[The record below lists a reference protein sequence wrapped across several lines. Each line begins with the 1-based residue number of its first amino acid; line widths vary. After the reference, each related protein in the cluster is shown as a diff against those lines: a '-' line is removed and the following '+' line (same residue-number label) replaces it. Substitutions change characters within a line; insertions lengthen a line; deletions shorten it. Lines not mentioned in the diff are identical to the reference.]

1 MRKALFF
8 LLSISMLPSLAFAGG
23 ELSFDGQTLSPLW
36 SIPFIGIIL
45 SIAVL
50 PLFAPKLWEHHFGK
64 ITAMWTLLFFI
75 PLFFTYDMTIVA
87 NIFSHAFIEEY
98 IPFILLLL
106 VLFAASGGIHISGN
120 LVASPKFNVSI
131 LAIGTILA
139 SVMGTTGAAMLL
151 IRPILSA
158 NKNRKHRMHIPIFF
172 IFLVANIGG
181 GLTPLGDP
189 PLFLG
194 FLNGVDFFWT
204 LKHMFLPVLVFSV
217 ILLSLF
223 YVIDSYYF
231 KKENIPASKE
241 KTTFVVVGKQ
251 NFLIILGVLL
261 GIIISGVWHPET
273 TWNVFGVTVRLE
285 NVLRD
290 LFFIFLTVVS
300 LKITS
305 QKIREDNNFNWEPI
319 LEVAKI
325 FAGIFLTIV
334 PVITI
339 LEAGSN
345 GAFSAVFEVTHNEA
359 GQPNNVIYFW
369 VTTVLSAFLDNAPT
383 YLVFFKM
390 AGSLAPDGNAAE
402 FLMNGTLMGKSMT
415 ATLLAISMGTVFTG
429 PLTYIGNAPNFMIKS
444 MAEQEGIKMPSFF
457 GYMFI
462 AMIVLIPV
470 YILLNFIF
478 L

>member
-1 MRKALFF
+1 MRKTLLF
-8 LLSISMLPSLAFAGG
+8 LLSISMVPSLAFAGG
-23 ELSFDGQTLSPLW
+23 ELSFDGQHLSPLW
-36 SIPFIGIIL
+36 SIPFVGIIL
-45 SIAVL
+45 SIAL
-50 PLFAPKLWEHHFGK
+50 FPLIAPRIWDNHYGK
-64 ITAMWTLLFFI
+64 IVAGWTILFFI
-75 PLFFTYDMTIVA
+75 PLFMTYDLSITT
-87 NIFSHAFIEEY
+87 NIFAHALIEEY

-204 LKHMFLPVLVFSV
+204 LEHMFLPVLLFSL
-217 ILLSLF
+217 ILLSIF

-231 KKENIPASKE
+231 NKENIAKSDE
-241 KTTFVVVGKQ
+241 KTTVVIVGKQ

-261 GIIISGVWHPET
+261 GIIVSGVWIPGINWT
-273 TWNVFGVTVRLE
+273 VFGVEVHLE
-285 NVLRD
+285 NILRD
-290 LFFIFLTVVS
+290 LFFIFLTIVS

-305 QKIREDNNFNWEPI
+305 KKIRLDNNFNWHPI
-319 LEVAKI
+319 IEVAKI

-339 LEAGSN
+339 LEAGKA
-345 GAFSAVFEVTHNEA
+345 GAFSGIVEITHTDSGE
-359 GQPNNVIYFW
+359 PINVIYFW

-390 AGSLAPDGNAAE
+390 AGAQAPDGLAAADY
-402 FLMNGTLMGKSMT
+402 LMNGIP

-429 PLTYIGNAPNFMIKS
+429 PLTYIGNAPNFMVKS

>member
-8 LLSISMLPSLAFAGG
+8 LLMSMLPGIALAGG
-23 ELSFDGQTLSPLW
+23 ELSFDGPSLSPLW

-50 PLFAPKLWEHHFGK
+50 PLFAPKLWDHHYGK
-64 ITAMWTLLFFI
+64 IVFGWTLLFFI
-75 PLFFTYDMTIVA
+75 PLLVTYDMSITA
-87 NIFSHAFIEEY
+87 NIFTHALVEEY

-131 LAIGTILA
+131 LAIGTVLA

-158 NKNRKHRMHIPIFF
+158 NRNRKHRMHIPIFF

-204 LKHMFLPVLVFSV
+204 LQHMFFPVLIFSL
-217 ILLSLF
+217 ILLGLF
-223 YVIDSYYF
+223 YLIDRYYF
-231 KKENIPASKE
+231 KKEKIAPSDE
-241 KTTFVVVGKQ
+241 KTTVVIVGKQ
-251 NFLIILGVLL
+251 NFLIILGVLV
-261 GIIISGVWHPET
+261 GIIISGIWIPGISWEI
-273 TWNVFGVTVRLE
+273 FGVEVHLE

-290 LFFIFLTVVS
+290 LFFIFLTIVS

-305 QKIREDNNFNWEPI
+305 DKVRKDNNFNWHPI
-319 LEVAKI
+319 IEVAKI

-339 LEAGSN
+339 LEAGKN
-345 GAFSAVFEVTHNEA
+345 GAFGSVVDITHTSDGE
-359 GQPNNVIYFW
+359 PINVIYFW

-390 AGSLAPDGNAAE
+390 AGAQAPEGVAAAD
-402 FLMNGTLMGKSMT
+402 FLMNGIP

-429 PLTYIGNAPNFMIKS
+429 PLTYIGNAPNFMVKS

-457 GYMFI
+457 GYFFI
-462 AMIVLIPV
+462 AIIVLVPI

>member
-8 LLSISMLPSLAFAGG
+8 ILSISMLPGLALAGS

-36 SIPFIGIIL
+36 SVPFIGIIL
-45 SIAVL
+45 SIAIL
-50 PLFAPKLWEHHFGK
+50 PLFAPHLWENHYGK
-64 ITAMWTLLFFI
+64 IVFGWTLLFFI
-75 PLFFTYDMTIVA
+75 PLLFIYD
-87 NIFSHAFIEEY
+87 FSIASHLFAHALLSEY

-120 LVASPKFNVSI
+120 LQASPKFNVSI

-158 NKNRKHRMHIPIFF
+158 NKNRKFRMHIPIFF

-204 LKHMFLPVLVFSV
+204 LEHMFLPVLIFSI
-217 ILLSLF
+217 ILLTVF
-223 YVIDSYYF
+223 YLIDSYYF
-231 KKENIPASKE
+231 KKENIAKPTE
-241 KTTFVVVGKQ
+241 KTTVVVVGKQ
-251 NFLIILGVLL
+251 NFLIIVGVLV
-261 GIIISGVWHPET
+261 GIILSGVWIPGISWEIA
-273 TWNVFGVTVRLE
+273 GVQVNIE

-290 LFFIFLTVVS
+290 IFFIFLTIVS

-305 QKIREDNNFNWEPI
+305 KKIREDNNFNWHPI
-319 LEVAKI
+319 IEVAKI
-325 FAGIFLTIV
+325 FSGIFLTIV
-334 PVITI
+334 PVIVI
-339 LEAGSN
+339 LEAGEN
-345 GAFSAVFEVTHNEA
+345 GAFSAVVNITHTDSGE
-359 GQPNNVIYFW
+359 PINVVYFW

-390 AGSLAPDGNAAE
+390 AGAQAPVGVEAAD
-402 FLMNGTLMGKSMT
+402 FLMNGIP

-429 PLTYIGNAPNFMIKS
+429 PLTYIGNAPNFMVKS

-462 AMIVLIPV
+462 ALIFLVPV

>member
-8 LLSISMLPSLAFAGG
+8 LLISMLPGIALAGG
-23 ELSFDGQTLSPLW
+23 ELSFDGQSLSPLW
-36 SIPFIGIIL
+36 SIPFVGIIL

-50 PLFAPKLWEHHFGK
+50 PLFAPKLWDHHYGK
-64 ITAMWTLLFFI
+64 IVFVWTLLFFI
-75 PLFFTYDMTIVA
+75 PLIITYDMSITA
-87 NIFSHAFIEEY
+87 NIFTHALIEEY

-158 NKNRKHRMHIPIFF
+158 NRNRKHRMHIPIFF

-204 LKHMFLPVLVFSV
+204 LQHMFFPVLIFSL
-217 ILLSLF
+217 ILLGLF
-223 YVIDSYYF
+223 YLIDSYYF
-231 KKENIPASKE
+231 KKENISPSDE
-241 KTTFVVVGKQ
+241 KTTVIIVGKQ
-251 NFLIILGVLL
+251 NFLIILGVLV
-261 GIIISGVWHPET
+261 GIIISGIWIPGISWVL
-273 TWNVFGVTVRLE
+273 FGVDVHLE

-290 LFFIFLTVVS
+290 LFFIFLTILS

-305 QKIREDNNFNWEPI
+305 DKIRKDNNFNWHPI
-319 LEVAKI
+319 IEVAKI

-339 LEAGSN
+339 LEAGKN
-345 GAFSAVFEVTHNEA
+345 GAFGSVVDITHTSDGE
-359 GQPNNVIYFW
+359 PINVIYFW

-390 AGSLAPDGNAAE
+390 AGAQAPEGVTAAD
-402 FLMNGTLMGKSMT
+402 FLMNGIP

-429 PLTYIGNAPNFMIKS
+429 PLTYIGNAPNFMVKS

-457 GYMFI
+457 GYFFI
-462 AMIVLIPV
+462 AIVVLVPI

>member
-8 LLSISMLPSLAFAGG
+8 LLMSMLPGIALAGG
-23 ELSFDGQTLSPLW
+23 ELSFDGPSLSPLW
-36 SIPFIGIIL
+36 SIPFVGIIL

-50 PLFAPKLWEHHFGK
+50 PLFAPKLWDHHYGK
-64 ITAMWTLLFFI
+64 IVFGWTLLFFI
-75 PLFFTYDMTIVA
+75 PLLVTYDMSITA
-87 NIFSHAFIEEY
+87 NIFTHALIEEY

-131 LAIGTILA
+131 LAIGTVLA

-158 NKNRKHRMHIPIFF
+158 NRNRKHRMHIPIFF

-204 LKHMFLPVLVFSV
+204 LQHMFFPVLIFSL
-217 ILLSLF
+217 ILLGLF
-223 YVIDSYYF
+223 YLIDSYYF
-231 KKENIPASKE
+231 KKEKIAPSDE
-241 KTTFVVVGKQ
+241 KTTVVIVGKQ
-251 NFLIILGVLL
+251 NFLIILGVLV
-261 GIIISGVWHPET
+261 GIIISGIWIPGISWEI
-273 TWNVFGVTVRLE
+273 FGVDVHLE

-290 LFFIFLTVVS
+290 LFFIFLTIVS

-305 QKIREDNNFNWEPI
+305 DKVRKDNNFNWHPI
-319 LEVAKI
+319 IEVAKI

-339 LEAGSN
+339 LEAGKN
-345 GAFSAVFEVTHNEA
+345 GAFGSVVDITHTSDGE
-359 GQPNNVIYFW
+359 PINVIYFW

-390 AGSLAPDGNAAE
+390 AGAQAPEGVAAAD
-402 FLMNGTLMGKSMT
+402 FLMNGIP

-429 PLTYIGNAPNFMIKS
+429 PLTYIGNAPNFMVKS

-457 GYMFI
+457 GYFFI
-462 AMIVLIPV
+462 AIIVLVPI

>member
-8 LLSISMLPSLAFAGG
+8 LLMSMLPGIALAGG
-23 ELSFDGQTLSPLW
+23 ELSFDGPSLSPLW

-50 PLFAPKLWEHHFGK
+50 PLFAPKLWDHHYGK
-64 ITAMWTLLFFI
+64 IVFGWTLLFFI
-75 PLFFTYDMTIVA
+75 PLLVTYDMSITA
-87 NIFSHAFIEEY
+87 NIFTHALIEEY

-131 LAIGTILA
+131 LAIGTVLA

-158 NKNRKHRMHIPIFF
+158 NRNRKHRMHIPIFF

-204 LKHMFLPVLVFSV
+204 LQHMFFPVLIFSL
-217 ILLSLF
+217 ILLGLF
-223 YVIDSYYF
+223 YLIDSYYF
-231 KKENIPASKE
+231 KKEKIAPSDE
-241 KTTFVVVGKQ
+241 KTTVVIVGKQ
-251 NFLIILGVLL
+251 NFLIILGVLV
-261 GIIISGVWHPET
+261 GIIISGIWIPGISWEI
-273 TWNVFGVTVRLE
+273 FGVEVHLE

-290 LFFIFLTVVS
+290 LFFIFLTIVS

-305 QKIREDNNFNWEPI
+305 DKVRKDNNFNWHPI
-319 LEVAKI
+319 IEVAKI

-339 LEAGSN
+339 LEAGKN
-345 GAFSAVFEVTHNEA
+345 GAFGSVVDITHTSDGE
-359 GQPNNVIYFW
+359 PINVIYFW

-390 AGSLAPDGNAAE
+390 AGAQAPEGVAAAD
-402 FLMNGTLMGKSMT
+402 FLMNGIP

-429 PLTYIGNAPNFMIKS
+429 PLTYIGNAPNFMVKS

-457 GYMFI
+457 GYFFI
-462 AMIVLIPV
+462 AIIVLVPI

>member
-8 LLSISMLPSLAFAGG
+8 LLISVLPGIALAGG
-23 ELSFDGQTLSPLW
+23 ELSFDGPSLSPLW

-50 PLFAPKLWEHHFGK
+50 PLFAPKLWDHHYGK
-64 ITAMWTLLFFI
+64 IVFGWTLLFFI
-75 PLFFTYDMTIVA
+75 PLLLTYDMSITA
-87 NIFSHAFIEEY
+87 NIFAHALIEEY

-120 LVASPKFNVSI
+120 LVASPKFNVSL
-131 LAIGTILA
+131 LAIGTVLA

-158 NKNRKHRMHIPIFF
+158 NRNRKHRMHIPIFF

-204 LKHMFLPVLVFSV
+204 LQHMFFPVLIFSI
-217 ILLSLF
+217 ILLGLF
-223 YVIDSYYF
+223 YLIDSYYF
-231 KKENIPASKE
+231 KKENIAPSDE
-241 KTTFVVVGKQ
+241 KTTVVIVGKQ
-251 NFLIILGVLL
+251 NFLIILGVLV
-261 GIIISGVWHPET
+261 GIIISGIWIPGISWE
-273 TWNVFGVTVRLE
+273 VFGVDVHLE

-290 LFFIFLTVVS
+290 LFFIFLTIVS

-305 QKIREDNNFNWEPI
+305 DKVRKDNNFNWHPI
-319 LEVAKI
+319 IEVAKI

-339 LEAGSN
+339 LEAGKN
-345 GAFSAVFEVTHNEA
+345 GAFGSVVDITHTSDGE
-359 GQPNNVIYFW
+359 PINVIYFW

-390 AGSLAPDGNAAE
+390 AGAQAPEGVAAAD
-402 FLMNGTLMGKSMT
+402 FLMNGIP

-429 PLTYIGNAPNFMIKS
+429 PLTYIGNAPNFMVKS

-457 GYMFI
+457 GYFFI
-462 AMIVLIPV
+462 AIIVLVPI

>member
-8 LLSISMLPSLAFAGG
+8 LLMSMLPGIALAGG
-23 ELSFDGQTLSPLW
+23 ELSFDGPSLSPLW
-36 SIPFIGIIL
+36 SIPFVGIIL

-50 PLFAPKLWEHHFGK
+50 PLFAPKLWDHHYGK
-64 ITAMWTLLFFI
+64 IVFGWTLLFFI
-75 PLFFTYDMTIVA
+75 PLLVTYDMSITA
-87 NIFSHAFIEEY
+87 NIFTHALIEEY

-131 LAIGTILA
+131 LAIGTVLA

-158 NKNRKHRMHIPIFF
+158 NRNRKHRMHIPIFF

-204 LKHMFLPVLVFSV
+204 LQHMFFPVLIFSL
-217 ILLSLF
+217 ILLGLF
-223 YVIDSYYF
+223 YLIDSYYF
-231 KKENIPASKE
+231 KKEKIAPSDE
-241 KTTFVVVGKQ
+241 KTTVVIVGKQ
-251 NFLIILGVLL
+251 NFLIILGVLV
-261 GIIISGVWHPET
+261 GIIISGIWIPGISWEI
-273 TWNVFGVTVRLE
+273 FGVEVHLE

-290 LFFIFLTVVS
+290 LFFIFLTIVS

-305 QKIREDNNFNWEPI
+305 DKVRKDNNFNWHPI
-319 LEVAKI
+319 IEVAKI

-339 LEAGSN
+339 LEAGKN
-345 GAFSAVFEVTHNEA
+345 GAFGSVVDITHTSDGE
-359 GQPNNVIYFW
+359 PINVIYFW

-390 AGSLAPDGNAAE
+390 AGAQAPEGVAAAD
-402 FLMNGTLMGKSMT
+402 FLMNGIP

-429 PLTYIGNAPNFMIKS
+429 PLTYIGNAPNFMVKS

-457 GYMFI
+457 GYFFI
-462 AMIVLIPV
+462 AIIVLVPI

>member
-8 LLSISMLPSLAFAGG
+8 LLMSMLPGIALAGG
-23 ELSFDGQTLSPLW
+23 ELSFDGPSLSPLW
-36 SIPFIGIIL
+36 SIPFVGIIL

-50 PLFAPKLWEHHFGK
+50 PLFAPKLWDHHYGK
-64 ITAMWTLLFFI
+64 IVFGWTLLFFI
-75 PLFFTYDMTIVA
+75 PLLVTYDMSITA
-87 NIFSHAFIEEY
+87 NIFTHALVEEY

-131 LAIGTILA
+131 LAIGTVLA

-158 NKNRKHRMHIPIFF
+158 NRNRKHRMHIPIFF

-204 LKHMFLPVLVFSV
+204 LQHMFFPVLIFSL
-217 ILLSLF
+217 ILLGLF
-223 YVIDSYYF
+223 YLIDSYYF
-231 KKENIPASKE
+231 KKEKIAPSDE
-241 KTTFVVVGKQ
+241 KTTVVIVGKQ
-251 NFLIILGVLL
+251 NFLIILGVLV
-261 GIIISGVWHPET
+261 GIIISGIWIPGISWEI
-273 TWNVFGVTVRLE
+273 FGVEVHLE

-290 LFFIFLTVVS
+290 LFFIFLTIVS

-305 QKIREDNNFNWEPI
+305 DKVRKDNNFNWHPI
-319 LEVAKI
+319 IEVAKI

-339 LEAGSN
+339 LEAGKN
-345 GAFSAVFEVTHNEA
+345 GAFGSVVDITHTSDGE
-359 GQPNNVIYFW
+359 PINVIYFW

-390 AGSLAPDGNAAE
+390 AGAQAPEGVAAAD
-402 FLMNGTLMGKSMT
+402 FLMNGIP

-429 PLTYIGNAPNFMIKS
+429 PLTYIGNAPNFMVKS
-444 MAEQEGIKMPSFF
+444 MAEQAGIKMPSFF
-457 GYMFI
+457 GYFFI
-462 AMIVLIPV
+462 AIIVLVPI

>member
-8 LLSISMLPSLAFAGG
+8 LLMSMLPGIALAGG
-23 ELSFDGQTLSPLW
+23 ELSFDGPSLSPLW

-50 PLFAPKLWEHHFGK
+50 PLFAPKLWDHHYGK
-64 ITAMWTLLFFI
+64 IVFGWTLLFFI
-75 PLFFTYDMTIVA
+75 PLLVTYDMSITA
-87 NIFSHAFIEEY
+87 NIFTHALVEEY

-131 LAIGTILA
+131 LAIGTVLA

-158 NKNRKHRMHIPIFF
+158 NRNRKHRMHIPIFF

-204 LKHMFLPVLVFSV
+204 LQHMFFPVLIFSL
-217 ILLSLF
+217 ILLGLF
-223 YVIDSYYF
+223 YLIDSYYF
-231 KKENIPASKE
+231 KKEKIAPSDE
-241 KTTFVVVGKQ
+241 KTTVVIVGKQ
-251 NFLIILGVLL
+251 NFLIILGVLV
-261 GIIISGVWHPET
+261 GIIISGIWIPGISWEI
-273 TWNVFGVTVRLE
+273 FGVEVHLE

-290 LFFIFLTVVS
+290 LFFIFLTIVS

-305 QKIREDNNFNWEPI
+305 DKVRKDNNFNWHPI
-319 LEVAKI
+319 IEVAKI

-339 LEAGSN
+339 LEAGKN
-345 GAFSAVFEVTHNEA
+345 GAFGSVVDITHTSDGE
-359 GQPNNVIYFW
+359 PINVIYFW

-390 AGSLAPDGNAAE
+390 AGAQAPEGVAAAD
-402 FLMNGTLMGKSMT
+402 FLMNGIP

-429 PLTYIGNAPNFMIKS
+429 PLTYIGNAPNFMVKS

-457 GYMFI
+457 GYFFI
-462 AMIVLIPV
+462 AIIVLVPI

>member
-8 LLSISMLPSLAFAGG
+8 LLMSMLPGIALAGG
-23 ELSFDGQTLSPLW
+23 ELSFDGPSLSPLW

-50 PLFAPKLWEHHFGK
+50 PLFAPKLWDHHYGK
-64 ITAMWTLLFFI
+64 IVFGWTLLFFI
-75 PLFFTYDMTIVA
+75 PLLVTYDMSITA
-87 NIFSHAFIEEY
+87 NIFTHALIEEY

-131 LAIGTILA
+131 LAIGTVLA

-158 NKNRKHRMHIPIFF
+158 NRNRKHRMHIPIFF

-204 LKHMFLPVLVFSV
+204 LQHMFFPVLIFSL
-217 ILLSLF
+217 ILLGIF
-223 YVIDSYYF
+223 YLIDSYYF
-231 KKENIPASKE
+231 KKEKIAPSDE
-241 KTTFVVVGKQ
+241 KTTVVIVGKQ
-251 NFLIILGVLL
+251 NFLIILGVLV
-261 GIIISGVWHPET
+261 GIIISGIWIPGISWEI
-273 TWNVFGVTVRLE
+273 FGVDVHLE

-290 LFFIFLTVVS
+290 LFFIFLTIVS

-305 QKIREDNNFNWEPI
+305 DKVRKDNNFNWHPI
-319 LEVAKI
+319 IEVAKI

-339 LEAGSN
+339 LEAGKN
-345 GAFSAVFEVTHNEA
+345 GAFGSVVDITHTSDGE
-359 GQPNNVIYFW
+359 PINVIYFW

-390 AGSLAPDGNAAE
+390 AGAQAPEGVAAAD
-402 FLMNGTLMGKSMT
+402 FLMNGIP

-429 PLTYIGNAPNFMIKS
+429 PLTYIGNAPNFMVKS

-457 GYMFI
+457 GYFFI
-462 AMIVLIPV
+462 AIIVLVPI

>member
-8 LLSISMLPSLAFAGG
+8 LLISVLPGIALAGG
-23 ELSFDGQTLSPLW
+23 ELSFDGPSLSPLW

-50 PLFAPKLWEHHFGK
+50 PLFAPKLWDHHYGK
-64 ITAMWTLLFFI
+64 IVFGWTLLFFI
-75 PLFFTYDMTIVA
+75 PLLLTYDMSITA
-87 NIFSHAFIEEY
+87 NIFAHALIKEY

-120 LVASPKFNVSI
+120 LVASPKFNVSL
-131 LAIGTILA
+131 LAIGTVLA

-158 NKNRKHRMHIPIFF
+158 NRNRKHRMHIPIFF

-204 LKHMFLPVLVFSV
+204 LQHMFFPVLIFSI
-217 ILLSLF
+217 ILLGLF
-223 YVIDSYYF
+223 YLIDSYYF
-231 KKENIPASKE
+231 KKENIAPSDE
-241 KTTFVVVGKQ
+241 KTTVVIVGKQ
-251 NFLIILGVLL
+251 NFLIILGVLV
-261 GIIISGVWHPET
+261 GIIISGIWIPGISWE
-273 TWNVFGVTVRLE
+273 VFGVDVHLE

-290 LFFIFLTVVS
+290 LFFIFLTIVS

-305 QKIREDNNFNWEPI
+305 DKVRQDNNFNWHPI
-319 LEVAKI
+319 IEVAKI

-339 LEAGSN
+339 LEAGKN
-345 GAFSAVFEVTHNEA
+345 GAFGSVVDITHTSDGE
-359 GQPNNVIYFW
+359 PINVIYFW

-390 AGSLAPDGNAAE
+390 AGAQAPEGVAAAD
-402 FLMNGTLMGKSMT
+402 FLMNGIP

-429 PLTYIGNAPNFMIKS
+429 PLTYIGNAPNFMVKS

-457 GYMFI
+457 GYFFI
-462 AMIVLIPV
+462 AIIVLVPI

>member
-1 MRKALFF
+1 MRKALLFF
-8 LLSISMLPSLAFAGG
+8 LSIALFPSLTLAGS
-23 ELSFDGQTLSPLW
+23 ETTFDGATLSPLW
-36 SIPFIGIIL
+36 AIPFIGIIL
-45 SIAVL
+45 SIAVF
-50 PLFAPKLWEHHFGK
+50 PLFAPRIWEHHFGK
-64 ITAMWTLLFFI
+64 ITAAWSLLFII
-75 PLFFTYDMTIVA
+75 PLLFTYDFNISA
-87 NIFSHAFIEEY
+87 NIFAHALIEEY

-106 VLFAASGGIHISGN
+106 VLFAASGGINISGN

-131 LAIGTILA
+131 LAIGTVLA

-151 IRPILSA
+151 IRPILMA
-158 NKNRKHRMHIPIFF
+158 NRNRKHRMHIPIFF

-204 LKHMFLPVLVFSV
+204 LEHMFLPVFIFSV
-217 ILLSLF
+217 ILLTVF
-223 YVIDSYYF
+223 YFIDLHYF
-231 KKENIPASKE
+231 RKEKIAKPTE
-241 KTTFVVVGKQ
+241 KTTVVIIGKQ

-261 GIIISGVWHPET
+261 GIIISGVWHPEK
-273 TWNVFGVTVRLE
+273 TWDIFGVKVKMENVF
-285 NVLRD
+285 RD
-290 LFFIFLTVVS
+290 LFFIFLTFLS

-305 QKIREDNNFNWEPI
+305 KSIRAANNFNWEPI
-319 LEVAKI
+319 LEVAKL

-345 GAFSAVFEVTHNEA
+345 GALGAIVDVTHA
-359 GQPNNVIYFW
+359 ADGSPINVVYFW
-369 VTTVLSAFLDNAPT
+369 VTAVLSAFLDNAPT

-390 AGSLAPDGNAAE
+390 AGAQAPDGMMAADY
-402 FLMNGTLMGKSMT
+402 LMNVMP

-462 AMIVLIPV
+462 AIIVLVPV

>member
-1 MRKALFF
+1 MRKALSF
-8 LLSISMLPSLAFAGG
+8 LLSICMLPSIALAGG
-23 ELSFDGQTLSPLW
+23 DLSFDGQSLSPLW

-45 SIAVL
+45 SIAIL
-50 PLFAPKLWEHHFGK
+50 PLFAPRLWEHHYGK
-64 ITAMWTLLFFI
+64 IVFVWTLLFFI
-75 PLFFTYDMTIVA
+75 PLIIQFDMSITA
-87 NIFSHAFIEEY
+87 NLFAHAMLGEY

-120 LVASPKFNVSI
+120 LAASPKFNVSI

-158 NKNRKHRMHIPIFF
+158 NKDRKFRMHIPIFF

-204 LKHMFLPVLVFSV
+204 LEHMFLPVVIFSV

-223 YVIDSYYF
+223 FVIDSYYF
-231 KKENIPASKE
+231 KKENIAKPTE
-241 KTTFVVVGKQ
+241 KTTIVVVGKQ
-251 NFLIILGVLL
+251 NFLIILGVLF
-261 GIIISGVWHPET
+261 GIILSGVWIPGIS
-273 TWNVFGVTVRLE
+273 WDVFGVDVHIE

-290 LFFIFLTVVS
+290 IFFIVLTIIS

-305 QKIREDNNFNWEPI
+305 KKIREDNNFNWHPI
-319 LEVAKI
+319 IEVAKI
-325 FAGIFLTIV
+325 FLGIFLTIV

-339 LEAGSN
+339 LEAGRN
-345 GAFSAVFEVTHNEA
+345 GAFSAVVDITHTDTGA
-359 GQPNNVIYFW
+359 PINVIYFW

-390 AGSLAPDGNAAE
+390 AGAQAPEGVTAANY
-402 FLMNGTLMGKSMT
+402 LMSDSMAT
-415 ATLLAISMGTVFTG
+415 TLLAISMGTVFTG
-429 PLTYIGNAPNFMIKS
+429 PLTYIGNAPNFMVKS

-462 AMIVLIPV
+462 ATIVLTPV

>member
-8 LLSISMLPSLAFAGG
+8 LLMSMLPGIALAGG
-23 ELSFDGQTLSPLW
+23 ELSFDGPSLSPLW
-36 SIPFIGIIL
+36 SIPFVGIIL
-45 SIAVL
+45 SIAVF
-50 PLFAPKLWEHHFGK
+50 PLFAPKLWDHHYGK
-64 ITAMWTLLFFI
+64 IVFGWTLLFFI
-75 PLFFTYDMTIVA
+75 PLLVTYDMSITA
-87 NIFSHAFIEEY
+87 NIFAHALIEEY

-131 LAIGTILA
+131 LAIGTVLA

-158 NKNRKHRMHIPIFF
+158 NRNRKHRIHIPIFF

-204 LKHMFLPVLVFSV
+204 LQHMFFPVLIFSL
-217 ILLSLF
+217 ILLGLF
-223 YVIDSYYF
+223 YLIDSYYF
-231 KKENIPASKE
+231 KKEKIAPSDE
-241 KTTFVVVGKQ
+241 KTTVVIVGKQ
-251 NFLIILGVLL
+251 NFLIILGVLV
-261 GIIISGVWHPET
+261 GIIISGIWIPGISWEI
-273 TWNVFGVTVRLE
+273 FGVDVHLE

-290 LFFIFLTVVS
+290 LFFIFLTIVS

-305 QKIREDNNFNWEPI
+305 GKVREDNNFNWHPI
-319 LEVAKI
+319 IEVAKI

-339 LEAGSN
+339 LEAGKN
-345 GAFSAVFEVTHNEA
+345 GAFGSVVDITHTSDGE
-359 GQPNNVIYFW
+359 PINVIYFW

-390 AGSLAPDGNAAE
+390 AGAQAPEGVAAAD
-402 FLMNGTLMGKSMT
+402 FLMNGIP

-429 PLTYIGNAPNFMIKS
+429 PLTYIGNAPNFMVKS

-457 GYMFI
+457 GYFFI
-462 AMIVLIPV
+462 AIIVLVPI

>member
-8 LLSISMLPSLAFAGG
+8 LLISVLPGIALAGG
-23 ELSFDGQTLSPLW
+23 ELSFDGPSLSPLW

-50 PLFAPKLWEHHFGK
+50 PLFAPKLWDHHYGK
-64 ITAMWTLLFFI
+64 IVFGWTLLFFI
-75 PLFFTYDMTIVA
+75 PLLLTYDMSITA
-87 NIFSHAFIEEY
+87 NIFAHALIEEY

-131 LAIGTILA
+131 LAIGTVLA

-158 NKNRKHRMHIPIFF
+158 NRNRKHRMHIPIFF

-204 LKHMFLPVLVFSV
+204 LQHMFFPVLIFSI
-217 ILLSLF
+217 ILLGLF
-223 YVIDSYYF
+223 YLIDSYYF
-231 KKENIPASKE
+231 KKENIAPSDE
-241 KTTFVVVGKQ
+241 KTTVVIVGKQ
-251 NFLIILGVLL
+251 NFLIILGVLV
-261 GIIISGVWHPET
+261 GIIISGIWIPGISWE
-273 TWNVFGVTVRLE
+273 VFGVDVHLE

-290 LFFIFLTVVS
+290 LFFIFLTIVS

-305 QKIREDNNFNWEPI
+305 DKVRQDNNFNWHPI
-319 LEVAKI
+319 IEVAKI

-339 LEAGSN
+339 LEAGKN
-345 GAFSAVFEVTHNEA
+345 GAFGSVVDITHTSDGE
-359 GQPNNVIYFW
+359 PINVIYFW

-390 AGSLAPDGNAAE
+390 AGAQAPEGVAAAD
-402 FLMNGTLMGKSMT
+402 FLMNGIP

-429 PLTYIGNAPNFMIKS
+429 PLTYIGNAPNFMVKS

-457 GYMFI
+457 GYFFI
-462 AMIVLIPV
+462 AIIVLVPI

>member
-8 LLSISMLPSLAFAGG
+8 ILSISMLPGLALAGS

-36 SIPFIGIIL
+36 SVPFIGIIL
-45 SIAVL
+45 SIAIL
-50 PLFAPKLWEHHFGK
+50 PLFAPHLWENHYGK
-64 ITAMWTLLFFI
+64 IVFGWTLLFFI
-75 PLFFTYDMTIVA
+75 PLLFIYD
-87 NIFSHAFIEEY
+87 FSIASHLFAHALLSEY

-120 LVASPKFNVSI
+120 LQASPKFNVSI

-158 NKNRKHRMHIPIFF
+158 NKNRKFRMHIPIFF

-204 LKHMFLPVLVFSV
+204 LEHMFLPVLIFSV
-217 ILLSLF
+217 ILLAVF
-223 YVIDSYYF
+223 YLIDSYYF
-231 KKENIPASKE
+231 KKENIAKPTE
-241 KTTFVVVGKQ
+241 KTTVVVVGKQ
-251 NFLIILGVLL
+251 NFLIILGVLV
-261 GIIISGVWHPET
+261 GIILSGVWIPGISWEIA
-273 TWNVFGVTVRLE
+273 GVQVNIE
-285 NVLRD
+285 NIMRD
-290 LFFIFLTVVS
+290 IFFIFLTIVS

-305 QKIREDNNFNWEPI
+305 KKIREDNNFNWHPI
-319 LEVAKI
+319 IEVAKI
-325 FAGIFLTIV
+325 FSGIFLTIV
-334 PVITI
+334 PVIVI
-339 LEAGSN
+339 LEAGEN
-345 GAFSAVFEVTHNEA
+345 GAFSAVVNITHTDSGE
-359 GQPNNVIYFW
+359 PINVIYFW

-390 AGSLAPDGNAAE
+390 AGAQAPVGVEAAD
-402 FLMNGTLMGKSMT
+402 FLMNGIP

-429 PLTYIGNAPNFMIKS
+429 PLTYIGNAPNFMVKS

-462 AMIVLIPV
+462 ALIFLVPV

>member
-8 LLSISMLPSLAFAGG
+8 LLMSMLPGIALAGG
-23 ELSFDGQTLSPLW
+23 ELSFDGPSLSPLW

-50 PLFAPKLWEHHFGK
+50 PLFAPKLWDHHYGK
-64 ITAMWTLLFFI
+64 IVFGWTLLFFI
-75 PLFFTYDMTIVA
+75 PLLVTYDMSITA
-87 NIFSHAFIEEY
+87 NIFTHALIEEY

-131 LAIGTILA
+131 LAIGTVLA

-158 NKNRKHRMHIPIFF
+158 NRNRKHRMHIPIFF

-204 LKHMFLPVLVFSV
+204 LQHMFFPVLIFSL
-217 ILLSLF
+217 ILLGLF
-223 YVIDSYYF
+223 YLIDSYYF
-231 KKENIPASKE
+231 KKEKIAPSDE
-241 KTTFVVVGKQ
+241 KTTVVIVGKQ
-251 NFLIILGVLL
+251 NFLIILGVLV
-261 GIIISGVWHPET
+261 GIIISGIWIPGISWEI
-273 TWNVFGVTVRLE
+273 FGVDVHLE

-290 LFFIFLTVVS
+290 LFFIFLTIVS

-305 QKIREDNNFNWEPI
+305 DKVRKDNNFNWHPI
-319 LEVAKI
+319 IEVAKI

-339 LEAGSN
+339 LEAGKN
-345 GAFSAVFEVTHNEA
+345 GAFGSVVDITHTSDGE
-359 GQPNNVIYFW
+359 PINVIYFW

-390 AGSLAPDGNAAE
+390 AGAQAPEGVAAAD
-402 FLMNGTLMGKSMT
+402 FLMNGIP

-429 PLTYIGNAPNFMIKS
+429 PLTYIGNAPNFMVKS

-457 GYMFI
+457 GYFFI
-462 AMIVLIPV
+462 AIIVLVPI

>member
-8 LLSISMLPSLAFAGG
+8 LLMSMLPGIALAGG
-23 ELSFDGQTLSPLW
+23 ELSFDGPSLSPLW

-50 PLFAPKLWEHHFGK
+50 PLFAPKLWDHHYGK
-64 ITAMWTLLFFI
+64 IVFGWTLLFFI
-75 PLFFTYDMTIVA
+75 PLLVTYDMSITA
-87 NIFSHAFIEEY
+87 NIFTHALVEEY

-131 LAIGTILA
+131 LAIGTVLA

-158 NKNRKHRMHIPIFF
+158 NRNRKHRMHIPIFF

-204 LKHMFLPVLVFSV
+204 LQHMFFPVLIFSL
-217 ILLSLF
+217 ILLGLF
-223 YVIDSYYF
+223 YLIDSYYF
-231 KKENIPASKE
+231 KKEKIAPSDE
-241 KTTFVVVGKQ
+241 KTTVVIVGKQ
-251 NFLIILGVLL
+251 NFLIILGVLV
-261 GIIISGVWHPET
+261 GIIISGIWIPGISWEI
-273 TWNVFGVTVRLE
+273 FGVEVHLE

-290 LFFIFLTVVS
+290 LFFIFLTIVS

-305 QKIREDNNFNWEPI
+305 DKVRKDNNFNWHPI
-319 LEVAKI
+319 IEVAKI

-339 LEAGSN
+339 LEAGKN
-345 GAFSAVFEVTHNEA
+345 GAFGSVVDITHTSDGE
-359 GQPNNVIYFW
+359 PINVIYFW

-390 AGSLAPDGNAAE
+390 AGAQAPEGVAAAD
-402 FLMNGTLMGKSMT
+402 FLMNGIP

-429 PLTYIGNAPNFMIKS
+429 PLTYIGNAPNFMVKS
-444 MAEQEGIKMPSFF
+444 MAEQAGIKMPSFF
-457 GYMFI
+457 GYFFI
-462 AMIVLIPV
+462 AIIVLVPI

>member
-8 LLSISMLPSLAFAGG
+8 LLMSMLPGIALAGG
-23 ELSFDGQTLSPLW
+23 ELSFDGPSLSPLW
-36 SIPFIGIIL
+36 SIPFVGIIL

-50 PLFAPKLWEHHFGK
+50 PLFAPKLWDHHYGK
-64 ITAMWTLLFFI
+64 IVFGWTLLFFI
-75 PLFFTYDMTIVA
+75 PLLVTYDMSITA
-87 NIFSHAFIEEY
+87 NIFTHALVEEY

-131 LAIGTILA
+131 LAIGTVLA

-158 NKNRKHRMHIPIFF
+158 NRNRKHRMHIPIFF

-204 LKHMFLPVLVFSV
+204 LQHMFFPVLIFSL
-217 ILLSLF
+217 ILLGLF
-223 YVIDSYYF
+223 YLIDSYYF
-231 KKENIPASKE
+231 KKEKIAPSDE
-241 KTTFVVVGKQ
+241 KTTVVIVGKQ
-251 NFLIILGVLL
+251 NFLIILGVLV
-261 GIIISGVWHPET
+261 GIIISGIWIPGISWEI
-273 TWNVFGVTVRLE
+273 FGVEVHLE

-290 LFFIFLTVVS
+290 LFFIFLTIVS

-305 QKIREDNNFNWEPI
+305 DKVRKDNNFNWHPI
-319 LEVAKI
+319 IEVAKI

-339 LEAGSN
+339 LEAGKN
-345 GAFSAVFEVTHNEA
+345 GAFGSVVDITHTSDGE
-359 GQPNNVIYFW
+359 PINVIYFW

-390 AGSLAPDGNAAE
+390 AGAQAPEGVAAAD
-402 FLMNGTLMGKSMT
+402 FLMNGIP

-429 PLTYIGNAPNFMIKS
+429 PLTYIGNAPNFMVKS

-457 GYMFI
+457 GYFFI
-462 AMIVLIPV
+462 AIIVLVPI

>member
-8 LLSISMLPSLAFAGG
+8 LLMSMLPGIALAGG
-23 ELSFDGQTLSPLW
+23 ELSFDGPSLSPLW

-50 PLFAPKLWEHHFGK
+50 PLFAPKLWDHHYGK
-64 ITAMWTLLFFI
+64 IVFGWTLLFFI
-75 PLFFTYDMTIVA
+75 PLLVTYDMSVTA
-87 NIFSHAFIEEY
+87 NIFTHALIEEY

-131 LAIGTILA
+131 LAIGTVLA

-158 NKNRKHRMHIPIFF
+158 NRNRKHRMHIPIFF

-204 LKHMFLPVLVFSV
+204 LQHMFFPVLIFSL
-217 ILLSLF
+217 ILLGLF
-223 YVIDSYYF
+223 YLIDSYYF
-231 KKENIPASKE
+231 KKEKIAPSDE
-241 KTTFVVVGKQ
+241 KTTVVIVGKQ
-251 NFLIILGVLL
+251 NFLIILGVLV
-261 GIIISGVWHPET
+261 GIIISGIWIPGISWEI
-273 TWNVFGVTVRLE
+273 FGVDVHLE

-290 LFFIFLTVVS
+290 LFFIFLTIVS

-305 QKIREDNNFNWEPI
+305 DKVRKDNNFNWHPI
-319 LEVAKI
+319 IEVAKI

-339 LEAGSN
+339 LEAGKN
-345 GAFSAVFEVTHNEA
+345 GAFGSVVDITHTSDGE
-359 GQPNNVIYFW
+359 PINVIYFW

-390 AGSLAPDGNAAE
+390 AGAQAPEGVAAAD
-402 FLMNGTLMGKSMT
+402 FLMNGIP

-429 PLTYIGNAPNFMIKS
+429 PLTYIGNAPNFMVKS

-457 GYMFI
+457 GYFFI
-462 AMIVLIPV
+462 AIIVLVPI

>member
-1 MRKALFF
+1 MRYTLF
-8 LLSISMLPSLAFAGG
+8 LLLSLGFLPSGAFAN
-23 ELSFDGQTLSPLW
+23 EVSLFDGATLSPLW

-45 SIAVL
+45 SIAIF
-50 PLFAPKLWEHHFGK
+50 PLFAPKTWEHHYGK
-64 ITAMWTLLFFI
+64 ITAGWTLLFFI
-75 PLFFTYDMTIVA
+75 PLIILYGTGVSV
-87 NIFSHAFIEEY
+87 NIFAHALIEEY

-131 LAIGTILA
+131 LAIGTLLA

-151 IRPILSA
+151 IRPILMA
-158 NKNRKHRMHIPIFF
+158 NRNRKHRMHIPIFF

-204 LKHMFLPVLVFSV
+204 LEHMFLPVLIFSV
-217 ILLSLF
+217 ILLTVF
-223 YVIDSYYF
+223 YFIDLYFFRKEQIAKPTESTTIVIL
-231 KKENIPASKE
+231 
-241 KTTFVVVGKQ
+241 GKQ
-251 NFLIILGVLL
+251 NFFIILGVLF
-261 GIIISGVWHPET
+261 GIILSGVWIPGIS
-273 TWNVFGVTVRLE
+273 WDVFGVDVHIE

-290 LFFIFLTVVS
+290 LFFIVLTIIS

-305 QKIREDNNFNWEPI
+305 KEIREANNFNWEPI
-319 LEVAKI
+319 IEVAKL

-339 LEAGSN
+339 LEAGSQ
-345 GAFSAVFEVTHNEA
+345 GAFGAVLDITHTA
-359 GQPNNVIYFW
+359 DGQPINVVYFW
-369 VTTVLSAFLDNAPT
+369 VTAALSAFLDNAPT

-390 AGSLAPDGNAAE
+390 AGAQAPEGLTGAQY
-402 FLMNGTLMGKSMT
+402 LMGDGMK

-429 PLTYIGNAPNFMIKS
+429 PLTYIGNAPNFMVKS

-462 AMIVLIPV
+462 AIIVLVPV
-470 YILLNFIF
+470 YILLNLIF